1 MPKIEPHDGQ
11 QVIHVREWPV
21 GRVLVAELHGEVDF
35 ASGPAVAGRLDRL
48 TARRRPLLV
57 LDLRPV
63 TFIDCAGLA
72 VLCRARRRVR
82 IRGGR
87 LALVI
92 HDPRVLR
99 VLALVGLSKAF
110 EVYGGLDEALAAHG
124 AAVGGHPLTAPSRA
138 VQPG

>member
-1 MPKIEPHDGQ
+1 MPKIQPHDGQ
-11 QVIHVREWPV
+11 PVAQVRQWSV

-82 IRGGR
+82 VRGGR

-99 VLALVGLSKAF
+99 VLDLVGLSTAF
-110 EVYGGLDEALAAHG
+110 DVHGGLDEALAAHG
-124 AAVGGHPLTAPSRA
+124 ATADGHRLTALSRA